1 MDHKTATVA
10 PEQQDTRLD
19 VFLAGCFPDLTRSRC
34 QSLIVQ
40 GRVQVGGRPARA
52 SYRVKAGDRVTL
64 DVPDPTPSELIPED
78 IPLDVVYEDADILVV
93 NKPRGMVVHPAAG
106 NETGTLVQALLHHC
120 HDLSG
125 IGGEARPGIVHRI
138 DKDTTGLLVVAKRDA
153 AHQALAAQ
161 IQDKTCRRIY
171 WALLEGRMPR
181 DAGSVDAPIG
191 RSPADRK
198 RMAVVERGRQ
208 AITHYR
214 VLERFE
220 HETLVECRLTTGR
233 THQIRV
239 HMASLGHPVVGDPVY
254 GFKKQRYRLSGQL
267 LHAVR
272 LELIHPRTGEP
283 MAFEAPLPEDFD
295 NLLQKLRKSSS
306 AR

>member
-1 MDHKTATVA
+1 MDHKTAIVA

-34 QSLIVQ
+34 QTLIAQ
-40 GRVQVGGRPARA
+40 GQAEVEGRPERA
-52 SYRVKAGDRVTL
+52 SYRVKAGERVTL
-64 DVPDPTPSELIPED
+64 DLPDPTPSELVPED
-78 IPLDVVYEDADILVV
+78 IPLDIVYEDADILVV

-171 WALLEGRMPR
+171 WALVEGRMPR

-191 RSPADRK
+191 RSPSDRK

-239 HMASLGHPVVGDPVY
+239 HMAFLGHPVVGDPVY

-267 LHAVR
+267 LHAAR
-272 LELIHPRTGEP
+272 LELIHPRTGAP

-295 NLLQKLRKSSS
+295 SLLQKLRKSSS
-306 AR
+306 VR